1 MGRGRVDMYG
11 LEERLRRLLGLSGYE
26 ARAYLAVLRGASRP
40 KDVAREAGIPL
51 QRVYD
56 VLARLEERGLV
67 ARTPSGGY
75 AVVEP
80 KRAMEE
86 AAGRVLAEA
95 RAKAE
100 ELRALGEILEREAR
114 GPPAGEEVRLV
125 RGLSSALASAFVA
138 LRSCSGMAWFTV
150 YKAAELGEMLAPQ
163 VLEALSEANA
173 KARVLVSSAVEPPR
187 DIVET
192 LRAAGVELR
201 RSPAALL
208 DMMVACD
215 TVVIGLPS
223 GGDVVAVVV
232 RNGEF
237 AGSLEKRLREAWLQ
251 AEQL

>member
-1 MGRGRVDMYG
+1 MHD

-56 VLARLEERGLV
+56 VLSRLEERGLV

-75 AVVEP
+75 TAVEP
-80 KRAMEE
+80 RRAMEE
-86 AAGRVLAEA
+86 AAARVMAEA
-95 RAKAE
+95 GLRAEA
-100 ELRALGEILEREAR
+100 LRALGALLEKEVE
-114 GPPAGEEVRLV
+114 GSPAGEGVRLV
-125 RGLSSALASAFVA
+125 RGLSSALAAAFAA
-138 LRSCSGMAWFTV
+138 LHGCGGVAWFTV
-150 YKAAELGEMLAPQ
+150 YKAAELGETLAPQ
-163 VLEALSEANA
+163 LLEALNRSHAR
-173 KARVLVSSAVEPPR
+173 ARVLVSSAVEPPR
-187 DIVET
+187 GAVEA
-192 LRAAGVELR
+192 LKAAGVELR

-232 RNGEF
+232 RNREF

-251 AEQL
+251 AEPF